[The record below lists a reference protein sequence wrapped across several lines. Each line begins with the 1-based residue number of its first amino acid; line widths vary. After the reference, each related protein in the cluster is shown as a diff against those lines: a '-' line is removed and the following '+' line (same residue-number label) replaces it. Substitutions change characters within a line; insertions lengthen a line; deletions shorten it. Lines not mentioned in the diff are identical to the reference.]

1 MNALYTYILR
11 LAVNRNLLRQT
22 GECQS
27 QRNTLLALSL
37 GQVGYLHLFTSIDL
51 LFRSSQHM
59 VTILHFCSLSIIS
72 GQFMFKWGH
81 LWSNLNFWQP
91 ETAADLHCLAILLD
105 NFKTAEFF
113 WFIQRHYGA
122 CLCFCNMEFGGHDIQ
137 RPTTSSCGALNCKLI
152 LTECRSVVFPS
163 AFELRDFLQQIAQ

>member
-1 MNALYTYILR
+1 MC
-11 LAVNRNLLRQT
+11 RQT

-27 QRNTLLALSL
+27 QRNTLLTLSL
-37 GQVGYLHLFTSIDL
+37 GQVGYLHLFTSIEL

-113 WFIQRHYGA
+113 LFIQRHYGA

-152 LTECRSVVFPS
+152 LIECRSVVFPS

>member
-11 LAVNRNLLRQT
+11 LAVKSRF
-22 GECQS
+22 ES
-27 QRNTLLALSL
+27 QRNTLLTLSL

-113 WFIQRHYGA
+113 LYIQRHYGA

-152 LTECRSVVFPS
+152 LIECRSVVFPS

>member
-1 MNALYTYILR
+1 M
-11 LAVNRNLLRQT
+11 
-22 GECQS
+22 
-27 QRNTLLALSL
+27 
-37 GQVGYLHLFTSIDL
+37 GYLHLFTSIEL

-105 NFKTAEFF
+105 NFKTADFF
-113 WFIQRHYGA
+113 LFIQRHYGA

-137 RPTTSSCGALNCKLI
+137 RPTTSSCSFSLRFWVAWLFTTNSPIINLSHTPGVNSYIRHKYQQDSKETLI
-152 LTECRSVVFPS
+152 HSYRGDAS
-163 AFELRDFLQQIAQ
+163 

>member
-1 MNALYTYILR
+1 MT
-11 LAVNRNLLRQT
+11 
-22 GECQS
+22 
-27 QRNTLLALSL
+27 LSL
-37 GQVGYLHLFTSIDL
+37 GQVGYLHLFTSIEL

-91 ETAADLHCLAILLD
+91 ETAADLHCLSILLD

-113 WFIQRHYGA
+113 LFIQRHYGA

-152 LTECRSVVFPS
+152 LIECRSVVFPS